1 MTATTR
7 YQNTKRAI
15 RRSHRIARLSHQLTL
30 AAASRCVSHV

>member
-15 RRSHRIARLSHQLTL
+15 RRSHRLARLSHHLTL
-30 AAASRCVSHV
+30 ASACPRVSHV